1 MIPLRDSI
9 KAHRFC
15 FVNYLLL
22 VANIAV
28 FIYQIRLAQAG
39 QLDDFMARFAV
50 VPSLVLADPS
60 LYWHTLIS
68 SQFLHG
74 GIMHIVGNMVYLYIF
89 GDNVEDKLGHGG
101 YLFFYILSGIGAAA
115 LQIYSSPASVVPML
129 GASGAIAGVLGAYF
143 VIYPRATVHTLIPLG
158 FFSRIVELPAFIF
171 LGIWFLVQSY
181 SGAATVAVARAAGQE
196 LSGGV
201 AWWAHVGGFVVGIAG
216 GLLKRMR
223 FI

>member
-9 KAHRFC
+9 RARRFC

-22 VANIAV
+22 IANIAV
-28 FIYQIRLAQAG
+28 FIYQIRLAQFG
-39 QLDDFMARFAV
+39 QLDGFISRFAV
-50 VPSLVLADPS
+50 VPALVMGDPFHH
-60 LYWHTLIS
+60 WHTLVS

-101 YLFFYILSGIGAAA
+101 YLFFYVMSGIGAAA

-158 FFSRIVELPAFIF
+158 FFSRIVELPAFLF
-171 LGIWFLVQSY
+171 LGIWFLIQSY
-181 SGAATVAVARAAGQE
+181 SGAASVAVARAAGQE
-196 LSGGV
+196 LAGGV
-201 AWWAHVGGFVVGIAG
+201 AWWAHVGGFVVGVLG
-216 GLLKRMR
+216 GVLKRVR
-223 FI
+223 VI